1 MEYIGTTADGTVFG
15 IVLLRAAGLINE
27 GLVRLAA
34 KSAVIDDGSC
44 HW

>member
-1 MEYIGTTADGTVFG
+1 MQDVRATADGTV
-15 IVLLRAAGLINE
+15 LLCAAGLINE
-27 GLVRLAA
+27 GLVGFAA